1 MEIIQIK
8 EGVAFPM
15 LIFPIGVVDKMEKS
29 KLQIWFKNCL
39 HASLYIKLC
48 RILFEKFVNLFKT
61 VYI

>member
-29 KLQIWFKNCL
+29 KLQIWFKFFFAC
-39 HASLYIKLC
+39 I
-48 RILFEKFVNLFKT
+48 V
-61 VYI
+61 VYKAV